1 MANKKDEKKVSAFKI
16 ARRIAYSGG
25 LLFIVVAPFLWGLLP
40 LGYTYI
46 KQDPDI
52 KANPTFIVFMRM
64 FCSFVLTAVFG
75 FICFLVLRKKKKLL
89 KNMWCNFK
97 TSWVFLILLSL
108 CYFFA
113 RFVEMKCILGFT
125 YENEESANNVCAI
138 QVQHPYLAQGID
150 IEGGIKDLDGMTN
163 GLNEVQLMDINLL
176 KHEVTTNHAL
186 AQTAYLARNKESIL
200 STNSLSKLEGLTN
213 CVSKEKIEG
222 VKKKLTPNGCIV
234 KTATNGLQEF
244 GYFMGLLLS
253 LILVVKN
260 HKVYGFLSKYS
271 EKLNFKKISKKFEKQ
286 KGNPISFLGG
296 LSMLITLFLI
306 IASGVLNLAAREP
319 LYAWSG
325 IWEMLGWAFLVAI
338 LTSFAA
344 DFKGASSL
352 CDGIDDGTENE
363 TKEVDK
369 NSAAIFSSFVVNAL
383 MSLFAAILAFGFW
396 CCTELH
402 KNCALPDN
410 CGLLDKFPQLWGA
423 FFADG
428 GRCVW
433 FLVVIVFLC
442 SCVAPVCM
450 LYGTQ
455 KHDNLLKKANLDKY
469 GISGKDWMQILAAC
483 EPLFVV
489 LGGLLVLSAIGLGC
503 SSWESVL
510 SSKNP
515 FISLWPIWLSVGTVL
530 FIILLRIMEMW
541 AEKDSVLRNYVFT
554 KVRGSSRGIP
564 DRKEGERMLV
574 FEKRVLEYCYKNEVG
589 DSAEICQIITSPKCE
604 SKSYEN
610 CFIFKLLKKIVMTEC
625 AEKARQR
632 AENLTWLKLYNK
644 RDALSDY
651 KCKLN
656 ASSCKSV
663 DEIIN
668 HPAVDA
674 ANKDKSNKFYGQIR
688 EPFYFVIEGC
698 DKFFTQ
704 DDPVTHDVLSAI
716 FDWLQMEQ
724 LQKENYIR
732 IDSFSYLFKDLCKR
746 EGVSWKKEK
755 EQEPDGLKDIACSGY
770 KEATP
775 FVLMIEPSKTDC
787 REEVA
792 LGVIKSLNEFLK
804 RIKDAVDSHELSG
817 LVYGVVSEELD
828 KMRDEI

>member
-1 MANKKDEKKVSAFKI
+1 
-16 ARRIAYSGG
+16 
-25 LLFIVVAPFLWGLLP
+25 
-40 LGYTYI
+40 
-46 KQDPDI
+46 
-52 KANPTFIVFMRM
+52 
-64 FCSFVLTAVFG
+64 
-75 FICFLVLRKKKKLL
+75 
-89 KNMWCNFK
+89 
-97 TSWVFLILLSL
+97 
-108 CYFFA
+108 
-113 RFVEMKCILGFT
+113 MKCILGFT

-150 IEGGIKDLDGMTN
+150 IEGVIKYLDGMTN
-163 GLNEVQLMDINLL
+163 GLNEVELMDINLL
-176 KHEVTTNHAL
+176 KHEVTTNYTQ
-186 AQTAYLARNKESIL
+186 AQAKYLARTKKSVL
-200 STNSLSKLEGLTN
+200 SEDSLSKLENLTN
-213 CVSKEKIEG
+213 DCVSQVERIRLGECVKEI
-222 VKKKLTPNGCIV
+222 KKKSVPNNYIA

-352 CDGIDDGTENE
+352 CDGIGDGKENE
-363 TKEVDK
+363 KKVDK

-455 KHDNLLKKANLDKY
+455 EHDNLLKKANLDKY

-489 LGGLLVLSAIGLGC
+489 LVGLLVLSAIGLGC

-515 FISLWPIWLSVGTVL
+515 FISLCPILLSVFTVA
-530 FIILLRIMEMW
+530 IIIVLRLMETW
-541 AEKDSVLRNYVFT
+541 AEKNSVLRNYIFT
-554 KVRGSSRGIP
+554 QVRGSSRGIP
-564 DRKEGERMLV
+564 DRKDGELIDAFKTRIEARIKVKYELPNDNIVAWSKKRALDLV
-574 FEKRVLEYCYKNEVG
+574 
-589 DSAEICQIITSPKCE
+589 
-604 SKSYEN
+604 
-610 CFIFKLLKKIVMTEC
+610 
-625 AEKARQR
+625 
-632 AENLTWLKLYNK
+632 WLKLYDK
-644 RDALSDY
+644 RNELEG
-651 KCKLN
+651 KLKAEKIDEPRDPQN
-656 ASSCKSV
+656 SSLT
-663 DEIIN
+663 
-668 HPAVDA
+668 HPAIDA
-674 ANKDKSNKFYGQIR
+674 AIKAASFKKERAI
-688 EPFYFVIEGC
+688 YFVIEGC
-698 DKFFTQ
+698 DKYFTQ

-716 FDWLQMEQ
+716 FDWLQMKQ
-724 LQKENYIR
+724 LEEKNYIR
-732 IDSFSYLFKDLCKR
+732 IDSFSYLFKEHCNDKYP
-746 EGVSWKKEK
+746 WKNGKK
-755 EQEPDGLKDIACSGY
+755 GLKNIACDGH
-770 KEATP
+770 KDATP
-775 FVLMIEPSKTDC
+775 FVLIV
-787 REEVA
+787 EEVNEINSSGA
-792 LGVIKSLNEFLK
+792 KKTIDEVAGDVITNLNVFFEKINKAREKIECMANEVIL
-804 RIKDAVDSHELSG
+804 DG
-817 LVYGVVSEELD
+817 LD
-828 KMRDEI
+828 KMKNGK

>member
-1 MANKKDEKKVSAFKI
+1 MVNKNDEKKVSAFKI
-16 ARRIAYSGG
+16 ACRIAYSGG
-25 LLFIVVAPFLWGLLP
+25 LLLIVLAPLLWGLLP

-46 KQDPDI
+46 KQDPVI
-52 KANPTFIVFMRM
+52 KDNPTFIVFMRM
-64 FCSFVLTAVFG
+64 FCSFIVTTLFG
-75 FICFLVLRKKKKLL
+75 LVIYLLLLRKKISIKDMPWR
-89 KNMWCNFK
+89 NSA
-97 TSWVFLILLSL
+97 TSFLFIFFLSV
-108 CYFFA
+108 CYVGA
-113 RFVEMKCILGFT
+113 RCVEMKCILGFT

-150 IEGGIKDLDGMTN
+150 IEGVIKDLDGMTN
-163 GLNEVQLMDINLL
+163 GLNEVELMDINLL

-186 AQTAYLARNKESIL
+186 AQIAYLARNKESIL

-213 CVSKEKIEG
+213 CVSKVKIEG

-352 CDGIDDGTENE
+352 CDGIDDGKENE
-363 TKEVDK
+363 KKKVDK

-383 MSLFAAILAFGFW
+383 MSLFAAFLAFCFW
-396 CCTELH
+396 WWKEL
-402 KNCALPDN
+402 PED

-469 GISGKDWMQILAAC
+469 GISGKDWMQILGAC

-489 LGGLLVLSAIGLGC
+489 LVGLLVLSAIGLGC

-515 FISLWPIWLSVGTVL
+515 FISSWPIWLSVGTVL
-530 FIILLRIMEMW
+530 IIILLRIMEVW
-541 AEKDSVLRNYVFT
+541 AEKNSVLRNYIFT
-554 KVRGSSRGIP
+554 QVRGSSRGIP
-564 DRKEGERMLV
+564 DRKDR
-574 FEKRVLEYCYKNEVG
+574 EKIE
-589 DSAEICQIITSPKCE
+589 D
-604 SKSYEN
+604 
-610 CFIFKLLKKIVMTEC
+610 F
-625 AEKARQR
+625 KARIEARIKVKYELPNDDIVAWSKKR
-632 AENLTWLKLYNK
+632 ALDLVWLKLYDK
-644 RDALSDY
+644 RNELETEGDL
-651 KCKLN
+651 K
-656 ASSCKSV
+656 ASLITEPS
-663 DEIIN
+663 IIDDKGN
-668 HPAVDA
+668 SSTHPAIDA
-674 ANKDKSNKFYGQIR
+674 AAKVACTQCRKIGATIGAKGAYVHCSFNKGCAK
-688 EPFYFVIEGC
+688 YFVIEGC
-698 DKFFTQ
+698 DKYFTQ

-716 FDWLQMEQ
+716 FDWLQMKQ
-724 LQKENYIR
+724 LEEKNYIR
-732 IDSFSYLFKDLCKR
+732 IDSFSYLFKEHCNDKYP
-746 EGVSWKKEK
+746 WKNGKK
-755 EQEPDGLKDIACSGY
+755 GLKNIACDGH
-770 KEATP
+770 KDATP
-775 FVLMIEPSKTDC
+775 FVLIV
-787 REEVA
+787 EEVNEINSSGA
-792 LGVIKSLNEFLK
+792 KKTIDEVAGDVITNLNVFFEKINKAREKIECMANEVIL
-804 RIKDAVDSHELSG
+804 DG
-817 LVYGVVSEELD
+817 LD
-828 KMRDEI
+828 KMKNGK

>member
-25 LLFIVVAPFLWGLLP
+25 LLLIVLAPLLWGLLP

-46 KQDPDI
+46 KQDPVI
-52 KANPTFIVFMRM
+52 KDNPTFIVFMRM
-64 FCSFVLTAVFG
+64 FCSFIVTMLFG
-75 FICFLVLRKKKKLL
+75 LVIYLLLLRKKISIKDMPWRNSATSLL
-89 KNMWCNFK
+89 FIF
-97 TSWVFLILLSL
+97 FLSV
-108 CYFFA
+108 CYVGA
-113 RFVEMKCILGFT
+113 RCVEMKCILGFT

-150 IEGGIKDLDGMTN
+150 IEGVIKDLDGMTN
-163 GLNEVQLMDINLL
+163 GLNEVELMDINLL

-186 AQTAYLARNKESIL
+186 AQIAYLARNKESIL

-213 CVSKEKIEG
+213 CVSKVKIEG

-352 CDGIDDGTENE
+352 CDGIDDGKENE
-363 TKEVDK
+363 MKKVDK

-469 GISGKDWMQILAAC
+469 GISGKDWMQILGAC

-489 LGGLLVLSAIGLGC
+489 LVGLLVLSAIGLGC

-564 DRKEGERMLV
+564 DRKENETMLV
-574 FEKRVLEYCYKNEVG
+574 FEKKVLEYCYKNEVG
-589 DSAEICQIITSPKCE
+589 DSAEICRIITSPKCE
-604 SKSYEN
+604 SCEN
-610 CFIFKLLKKIVMTEC
+610 CFIIKQLKKNLLAEC

-644 RDALSDY
+644 RVALSDS
-651 KCKLN
+651 KCELTAK
-656 ASSCKSV
+656 
-663 DEIIN
+663 II
-668 HPAVDA
+668 PGEKIRAKKAVNDA
-674 ANKDKSNKFYGQIR
+674 NEDASNKFHEQIDKS
-688 EPFYFVIEGC
+688 FYFVIEGC
-698 DKFFTQ
+698 DKYFTQ
-704 DDPVTHDVLSAI
+704 DDPFTHDVLSSI

-724 LQKENYIR
+724 LTRGNYIQ
-732 IDSFSYLFKDLCKR
+732 IDSFSYLFKGYCDQDNP
-746 EGVSWKKEK
+746 WKNDKNA
-755 EQEPDGLKDIACSGY
+755 LKNIACSGY
-770 KEATP
+770 NDATP
-775 FVLMIEPSKTDC
+775 FVLMVEPRKTVC
-787 REEVA
+787 LRAVA
-792 LGVIKSLNEFLK
+792 AHVIKSLNNFLE
-804 RIKDAVDSHELSG
+804 RIKDAVDRHELSG
-817 LVYGVVSEELD
+817 LVYSVVNEELD
-828 KMRDEI
+828 KMRDEENKNE

>member
-1 MANKKDEKKVSAFKI
+1 MTNEKDENKVSAFKI
-16 ARRIAYSGG
+16 ARRIACSGG
-25 LLFIVVAPFLWGLLP
+25 LLLIVLAPLLWGLLP

-75 FICFLVLRKKKKLL
+75 FICFLVLREKKKLL
-89 KNMWCNFK
+89 KNMWCNLK

-125 YENEESANNVCAI
+125 YGNEESANNVCAI

-150 IEGGIKDLDGMTN
+150 IEGVIKDLDGMTN

-176 KHEVTTNHAL
+176 KHEVTTNYAL

-260 HKVYGFLSKYS
+260 HKVYGFLSKCS
-271 EKLNFKKISKKFEKQ
+271 EKLKFEKISKKFEKQ

-363 TKEVDK
+363 TEEVDK
-369 NSAAIFSSFVVNAL
+369 NSAAIFSSFVVNAM
-383 MSLFAAILAFGFW
+383 MSLFAAFLAFCCW
-396 CCTELH
+396 CRTELH
-402 KNCALPDN
+402 ENCGLPDN
-410 CGLLDKFPQLWGA
+410 CSLLDKFPQLWGA

-469 GISGKDWMQILAAC
+469 GISGKDWMQILGAC

-489 LGGLLVLSAIGLGC
+489 LVGLLVLSAIGLGC

-515 FISLWPIWLSVGTVL
+515 FVSLCTILLSVFTVA
-530 FIILLRIMEMW
+530 IIIVLRLMETW
-541 AEKDSVLRNYVFT
+541 AEKNSVLRDYVFT
-554 KVRGSSRGIP
+554 QVRGSSRGIP
-564 DRKEGERMLV
+564 DRKKDETMLV
-574 FEKRVLEYCYKNEVG
+574 FEKKVLEYCYKHEVG
-589 DSAEICQIITSPKCE
+589 DSAEICQIITSPNATPPC
-604 SKSYEN
+604 EN
-610 CFIFKLLKKIVMTEC
+610 CFIFKQLKKIVLAEC

-632 AENLTWLKLYNK
+632 AEKLTWLKLYNK
-644 RDALSDY
+644 RDALSDSG
-651 KCKLN
+651 CKLE
-656 ASSCKSV
+656 AKII
-663 DEIIN
+663 DKEIRN
-668 HPAVDA
+668 HQAVIA
-674 ANKDKSNKFYGQIR
+674 ANKDASNKFHGQKDKS
-688 EPFYFVIEGC
+688 FYFVIEGC
-698 DKFFTQ
+698 DKYFTQ
-704 DDPVTHDVLSAI
+704 DDPFTHDVLSAI
-716 FDWLQMEQ
+716 FDWLQIEQ
-724 LQKENYIR
+724 LTRGNYIQ
-732 IDSFSYLFKDLCKR
+732 IDSFSYLFKGYCDQDNP
-746 EGVSWKKEK
+746 WKNDKNA
-755 EQEPDGLKDIACSGY
+755 LKNIACSGY
-770 KEATP
+770 NDATP
-775 FVLMIEPSKTDC
+775 FVLMVEPSKTVC
-787 REEVA
+787 RGDVA
-792 LGVIKSLNEFLK
+792 LGVIKSLNEFLE
-804 RIKDAVDSHELSG
+804 RIKVAVDAHELSG
-817 LVYGVVSEELD
+817 LVYAVVDEELD
-828 KMRDEI
+828 KMRKNDIPKK